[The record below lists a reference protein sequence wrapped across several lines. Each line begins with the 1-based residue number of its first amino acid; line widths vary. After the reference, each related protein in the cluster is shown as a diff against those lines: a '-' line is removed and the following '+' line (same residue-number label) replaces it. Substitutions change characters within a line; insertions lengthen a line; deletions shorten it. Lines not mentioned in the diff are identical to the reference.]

1 MSNMSYERAQT
12 HRCADGF
19 ICKGHKVT
27 TKYTNEKIG
36 KLEAKRL
43 GKSEDTI
50 FVTASNFCDRCN
62 QSCSTEIIENQ
73 NYRDMTG
80 RGSACSTKK
89 KKAVVEPEYRDPE
102 TRMTIKEMKED
113 SARKIKADRKKMQ
126 EKLRKENLEFIDKL
140 VKSGMSREEIKTI
153 MMSGIKEE

>member
-1 MSNMSYERAQT
+1 MSYERASV

-27 TKYTNEKIG
+27 TKYTDRKIG

-43 GKSEDTI
+43 GKSEDTKI
-50 FVTASNFCDRCN
+50 VTESNFCNRCN

-80 RGSACSTKK
+80 RGGRCVTKK
-89 KKAVVEPEYRDPE
+89 KKEVVEPEYRDPE
-102 TRMTIKEMKED
+102 TGMTIKEMKED
-113 SARKIKADRKKMQ
+113 SARQIKEDREKMQ
-126 EKLRKENLEFIDKL
+126 EKLRKENLEFIDRL
-140 VKSGMSREEIKTI
+140 VKSGMTREEIKTI

>member
-1 MSNMSYERAQT
+1 MSYERAQT

-36 KLEAKRL
+36 KLQAKRL

-50 FVTASNFCDRCN
+50 LVTASNFCDRCN

-80 RGSACSTKK
+80 RGSCVTRKK
-89 KKAVVEPEYRDPE
+89 KEVVEPVYRDPE
-102 TRMTIKEMKED
+102 TGMTIKEMKED
-113 SARKIKADRKKMQ
+113 SARQIKKDKQKMQ
-126 EKLRKENLEFIDKL
+126 EKLRKENLEFIDRL

>member
-1 MSNMSYERAQT
+1 MSNASWERASVHT
-12 HRCADGF
+12 CADGF
-19 ICKGHKVT
+19 VCRGHKVT
-27 TKYTNEKIG
+27 TNYTHEKIG

-50 FVTASNFCDRCN
+50 FVTASNFCNRCN

-80 RGSACSTKK
+80 RGGRCVTRKK
-89 KKAVVEPEYRDPE
+89 KEVVEPEYRDPE
-102 TRMTIKEMKED
+102 TGMTLKEMKED
-113 SARKIKADRKKMQ
+113 SARQIKEDREKMQ
-126 EKLRKENLEFIDKL
+126 EKLRKENLEFIDRL
-140 VKSGMSREEIKTI
+140 VKSGMNREEIKTI

>member
-1 MSNMSYERAQT
+1 MSYERAVA
-12 HRCADGF
+12 HKCADG
-19 ICKGHKVT
+19 IRCVGHKVT

-50 FVTASNFCDRCN
+50 FVTASNFCNRCN

-80 RGSACSTKK
+80 RGGRCVTRKK
-89 KKAVVEPEYRDPE
+89 KEVVEPEYRDPE
-102 TRMTIKEMKED
+102 TGMTIKEMKED
-113 SARKIKADRKKMQ
+113 SARKLKKDKQ
-126 EKLRKENLEFIDKL
+126 KQQAKFRKENIEFVNKL
-140 VKSGMSREEIKTI
+140 IKSGYSREEIKTVL
-153 MMSGIKEE
+153 MAGIKKN